1 MARCHQEEKTK
12 TMTKKTETKA
22 NPEITSSTPGIVLAA
37 DFDDI
42 EVAAPDE
49 NVGLAEILAALT
61 DPTTGEALDPKE
73 WEASIVGSDYF
84 WPAMQGLVIK
94 GKIIGVDERATS
106 FMVDNKPLVA
116 RFYTFELTA
125 PCVAIRSSDMR
136 PGQPLPKPVQCNPG
150 QHVAVLERT
159 ILRRLEGDVGRE
171 VIVICDG
178 KGRTKRGLDLW
189 RYRAFRKTTV
199 QVVSQTALDG
209 SPSPRALSPNN
220 AS

>member
-1 MARCHQEEKTK
+1 
-12 TMTKKTETKA
+12 MTKKTETKG
-22 NPEITSSTPGIVLAA
+22 NPEIADKNPGLVLAA

-49 NVGLAEILAALT
+49 NVGLQEILSALM
-61 DPTTGEALDPKE
+61 DPMTGETLDPKE

-94 GKIIGVDERATS
+94 GKILGMDERTTS
-106 FMVDNKPLVA
+106 FMVDGKALVA

-136 PGQPLPKPVQCNPG
+136 AGQPLPKPVQCNLG

-159 ILRRLEGDVGRE
+159 ILRRLENDVGRE

-189 RYRAFRKTTV
+189 RFRSFRKVEV
-199 QVVSQTALDG
+199 QVVSQNALDG
-209 SPSPRALSPNN
+209 APAPRALPQNVS
-220 AS
+220 

>member
-1 MARCHQEEKTK
+1 
-12 TMTKKTETKA
+12 MTKKTESKG
-22 NPEITSSTPGIVLAA
+22 NPEIAPKAPGIVVAA

-49 NVGLAEILAALT
+49 NVGLAEILAAIA
-61 DPTTGEALDPKE
+61 DPTTGEVLDPKE

-94 GKIIGVDERATS
+94 GKILGVDERATS
-106 FMVDNKPLVA
+106 FMVDGKQLVA
-116 RFYTFELTA
+116 RFYTFELTG
-125 PCVAIRSSDMR
+125 PCVAIRSADMR

-159 ILRRLEGDVGRE
+159 ILRRLENDIGRE

-178 KGRTKRGLDLW
+178 EGRTKRGLRLW
-189 RYRAFRKTTV
+189 RFRSFRKVEV
-199 QVVSQTALDG
+199 QVVETKALDG
-209 SPSPRALSPNN
+209 SPAPRSLPST

>member
-1 MARCHQEEKTK
+1 MARCHREEKLK
-12 TMTKKTETKA
+12 TMTKKTETSS
-22 NPEITSSTPGIVLAA
+22 NPEITGKTPGLVLAA

-49 NVGLAEILAALT
+49 NVGLAEILAALV

-94 GKIIGVDERATS
+94 GKILGVDERTTS
-106 FMVDNKPLVA
+106 FVVDGKQLVA
-116 RFYTFELTA
+116 RFYTVELTA
-125 PCVAIRSSDMR
+125 PCVAIRSADMR

-159 ILRRLEGDVGRE
+159 ILRRLENDIGRE

-189 RYRAFRKTTV
+189 RFRSFRKVEV
-199 QVVSQTALDG
+199 QVVSQGALDG
-209 SPSPRALSPNN
+209 SPSPRALPPN